1 MHCYRKIEALV
12 VLLANSMI
20 VRQGM
25 FFNYE
30 KRRHARKCV
39 IWPILGTNFST
50 NRHIDQDCSF
60 TFACPA
66 LIVLGGQS
74 VFFSMGFV
82 KGSGWI
88 VNLPK
93 TWNSIFRSL
102 NSQRISVNLRSFGAG
117 DFMLDSCFGS
127 MNRSIRH
134 VFFPETICHCF
145 CGT

>member
-1 MHCYRKIEALV
+1 MTGDPK
-12 VLLANSMI
+12 NSEVGNKTVNYNDWITYLYPHRSGLFVYIRMSS
-20 VRQGM
+20 
-25 FFNYE
+25 FN
-30 KRRHARKCV
+30 
-39 IWPILGTNFST
+39 ST
-50 NRHIDQDCSF
+50 WRTVS
-60 TFACPA
+60 A
-66 LIVLGGQS
+66 
-74 VFFSMGFV
+74 FSMGFV